1 MKLPL
6 QSLGVEY
13 LIPMLFLFSAVA
25 HGQTLDYESD
35 IQPIFTE
42 NCTSRGCHISNNTGG
57 GLNLESG
64 NSYAEITGSGTTT
77 HAPLVIA
84 GSPDISQLIWKLEG
98 VDNNGNNVFNSR
110 MPLGGPFLSQS
121 TIDIIRQWITQGAV
135 LTGVEDEIALPEGF
149 ALSQNYPN
157 PFNPVTTIDFTVGHD
172 SFVKLTIFD
181 VAGRKVDVL
190 LNEYT
195 NSGSYSIEWDA
206 SRFASGVYFYTF
218 ETEGTRSTRK
228 LLLLK

>member
-6 QSLGVEY
+6 QSLGVQY

-25 HGQTLDYESD
+25 HGQALDYESD
-35 IQPIFTE
+35 IQPIFTD
-42 NCTSRGCHISNNTGG
+42 NCTSKGCHVSNNTGG
-57 GLNLESG
+57 GLNLQSG
-64 NSYAEITGSGTTT
+64 NSYGELTGSGTTT

-84 GSPDISQLIWKLEG
+84 GSPNISPLIWKLEG
-98 VDNNGNNVFNSR
+98 VDNNGNNVFKSR
-110 MPLGGPFLSQS
+110 MPLGFPPLSQS
-121 TIDIIRQWITQGAV
+121 TIDIIRLWITEGAV
-135 LTGVEDEIALPEGF
+135 LTGVEDEMAVPEGF

-172 SFVKLTIFD
+172 SFVKLTIFN

-195 NSGSYSIEWDA
+195 NSGSHSIEWDA
-206 SRFASGVYFYTF
+206 SRFASGVYFYTL
-218 ETEGTRSTRK
+218 ETEGIRSTKK
-228 LLLLK
+228 LLYMK